1 MVCERMDKIEVLKD
15 RFRHEPYARLFGL
28 QLEELQEGYARVKME
43 IRPEFQNIFQVTH
56 GGAIFSLIDEAFEM
70 ACNSHLEDAVA
81 INVAVNYL
89 KPAQGQFLVASCR
102 EVALTRK
109 TGTYDIEVRNDQGE
123 LIALARALS
132 YRK

>member
-1 MVCERMDKIEVLKD
+1 MEKIEMLKEQ
-15 RFRHEPYARLFGL
+15 FRHEQYAQFFDFRLEA
-28 QLEELQEGYARVKME
+28 LEEGYAKVSMK
-43 IRPEFQNIFQVTH
+43 IKPDFQNIFQVTH

-81 INVAVNYL
+81 LSVTVNYL
-89 KPAQGQFLVASCR
+89 KPARGSYLVASCR

-109 TGTYDIEVRNDQGE
+109 TGTYDIEVRNEEGE
-123 LIALARALS
+123 LVALARALS